1 MTNCYFTN
9 LENIIIGELS
19 KAQHCVKIAVAW
31 INFAVYRNVFLQML
45 AHGIKVSII
54 INDDAINGN
63 YQTIIDELTN
73 YGAKIQMK
81 RYGGLMHH
89 KFCIIDKQRCLF
101 GSFNWTINAN
111 EKNIEDV
118 NISDDLSLVNSYLLE
133 FKALWEL
140 TAEDIKLLRNPPACP
155 SCGYPQFNIM
165 LVDQEGDCQTKIEV
179 IQQCSCNQKCI
190 FLGYFDISFYLGYV
204 GIIDEFE
211 DDINISSQMGDTVKI
226 NKLLSMRDFSLSCY
240 LASVR
245 YNRMSVPLI
254 QAVGV
259 KTWQRLNK
267 DDGYWCY
274 KIIWKER
281 GTENYI
287 DDEYTIINE

>member
-1 MTNCYFTN
+1 MTKCYFTN
-9 LENIIIGELS
+9 LEKIIIGELG
-19 KAQHCVKIAVAW
+19 KAQHSVKVAVAW
-31 INFAVYRNVFLQML
+31 INFEVYRNVFLQLL
-45 AHGIKVSII
+45 ANGVKVKII
-54 INDDAINGN
+54 INDDAINRN
-63 YQTIIDELTN
+63 FQTIIDELTN

-111 EKNIEDV
+111 EKNMEDV
-118 NISDDLSLVNSYLLE
+118 NICDESYLVNGYLLE

-140 TAEDIKLLRNPPACP
+140 TAEDIKLLRNPLRCP
-155 SCGYPQFNIM
+155 SCGDPQFNIM
-165 LVDQEGDCQTKIEV
+165 MMDQEGDYQTKIEV
-179 IQQCSCNQKCI
+179 IQQCSCNQKRI
-190 FLGYFDISFYLGYV
+190 FLDYFDISVYMGYIA
-204 GIIDEFE
+204 IIDEFN
-211 DDINISSQMGDTVKI
+211 DDINIASQMGDATNLNKI
-226 NKLLSMRDFSLSCY
+226 YSMRDFSLSCY

-245 YNRMSVPLI
+245 YNRMNVPLV

-259 KTWQRLNK
+259 KTWQWFNK
-267 DDGYWCY
+267 NDGFWCY

-287 DDEYTIINE
+287 DDEYPVY

>member
-1 MTNCYFTN
+1 MTDCYFTN
-9 LENIIIGELS
+9 LEKIIIGELS
-19 KAQHCVKIAVAW
+19 GAQHSVMVAVAW
-31 INFAVYRNVFLQML
+31 INFEVYRDVFLQL
-45 AHGIKVSII
+45 LVNGVKVKII
-54 INDDAINGN
+54 INDDAINRN
-63 YQTIIDELTN
+63 FHTIIDNLIN

-118 NISDDLSLVNSYLLE
+118 NICDDSSLVNGYLLE

-140 TAEDIKLLRNPPACP
+140 TAEDIKLLRSPLRCP
-155 SCGYPQFNIM
+155 SCGDPQFNIM
-165 LVDQEGDCQTKIEV
+165 VMDQEGDCQTKIEV
-179 IQQCSCNQKCI
+179 IQQCSCDQKRI
-190 FLGYFDISFYLGYV
+190 FLDYFDINVYMGCI
-204 GIIDEFE
+204 GIIDEFN
-211 DDINISSQMGDTVKI
+211 DNINIASQMGDVTNLNKI
-226 NKLLSMRDFSLSCY
+226 YSMRDFSLSCY

-245 YNRMSVPLI
+245 FNRMNVPLL

-259 KTWQRLNK
+259 KIWRWLNK
-267 DDGYWCY
+267 NDGYWCY

-287 DDEYTIINE
+287 DDEYPIY